1 MIHPATARTIAA
13 LETEQQIQTWQREAL
28 AVASGAAEVSISFGN
43 GSRTIN
49 RDNAEWWLANLEEA
63 LRIKSAAS
71 GDAADVSREPFAA
84 GISFANRYIE

>member
-1 MIHPATARTIAA
+1 MISPAVARTIASRA
-13 LETEQQIQTWQREAL
+13 SELQIRTWQDEAL
-28 AVASGAAEVSISFGN
+28 AVAAGAAEVSISFGN

-84 GISFANRYIE
+84 GNSYANRYIE